1 MRRTIAAL
9 SVALATLTLTAC
21 DQHTAGTPAPT
32 YVQCQA
38 EDGSTPGQVFPCYW
52 DATHQG
58 NGRGAF
64 YLLAEPACSGP
75 DGYELPDGRV
85 AAPC

>member
-1 MRRTIAAL
+1 MRRTL
-9 SVALATLTLTAC
+9 VSVALATLTLTAC
-21 DQHTAGTPAPT
+21 DQHTAGTPASA

-52 DATHQG
+52 DAAHQG
-58 NGRGAF
+58 NGRGAS

-75 DGYELPDGRV
+75 SGYALPDGRV
-85 AAPC
+85 SAPC